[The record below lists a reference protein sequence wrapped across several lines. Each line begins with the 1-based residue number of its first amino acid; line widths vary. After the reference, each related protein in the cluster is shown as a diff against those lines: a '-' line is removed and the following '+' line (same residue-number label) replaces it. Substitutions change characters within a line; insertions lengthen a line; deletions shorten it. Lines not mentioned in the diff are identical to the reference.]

1 MIVGVLLTIR
11 HFWRHIINDIM
22 NHPNIY
28 IFRNFCVSGGCNG
41 FRKDKGGEK
50 LAESEVIGLPLSQ
63 YAEKE
68 HSSSTTPTAPTRLI
82 HCTLVVKSFLS
93 EKLFQPIMSE
103 LCNSAKSRNLR
114 LQCIQVRLRSA
125 KLMRALFCPT
135 GTNSRYTLHRLR
147 EISIL

>member
-1 MIVGVLLTIR
+1 MALPLCVGCGTFYSSSRSEPRLQRVLCKQSTKG
-11 HFWRHIINDIM
+11 DD
-22 NHPNIY
+22 
-28 IFRNFCVSGGCNG
+28 RNAKC
-41 FRKDKGGEK
+41 GEK
-50 LAESEVIGLPLSQ
+50 HAKSEVIGLPLSQ
-63 YAEKE
+63 LAEKE
-68 HSSSTTPTAPTRLI
+68 HSSSTAPTAPTRLI